1 MKAHIK
7 KFNAVDDAK
16 ELFTQVENN
25 QKIDE
30 RIQKA
35 LKNLTVE
42 RKRRLPDNENI
53 EEKSD
58 GETDDVSHISLFL
71 ERFLNQEILLFRNVK
86 SI

>member
-1 MKAHIK
+1 MIDEDDWVKAHIK

-16 ELFTQVENN
+16 ELFSQLENN

-42 RKRRLPDNENI
+42 RKRRLPDNQII
-53 EEKSD
+53 EEKND
-58 GETDDVSHISLFL
+58 DETDDVSHIKLFL
-71 ERFLNQEILLFRNVK
+71 ERF
-86 SI
+86 